1 VFRAA
6 VLALRHPPPVLQ
18 RLGVV
23 SRGDLLHSGE
33 IGDGAGQ
40 LQDPV
45 VGAGRK
51 PHLGHGR
58 AEQGLGGVV
67 EGGVLTQ
74 VLWSHSG
81 FERFMLNDARPI
93 LCSELGEESA
103 VDLQV
108 FVDDA
113 ARQ

>member
-1 VFRAA
+1 
-6 VLALRHPPPVLQ
+6 VLAQLLR
-18 RLGVV
+18 
-23 SRGDLLHSGE
+23 S
-33 IGDGAGQ
+33 
-40 LQDPV
+40 
-45 VGAGRK
+45 
-51 PHLGHGR
+51 HG
-58 AEQGLGGVV
+58 
-67 EGGVLTQ
+67 
-74 VLWSHSG
+74 G

>member
-6 VLALRHPPPVLQ
+6 VLAFPWPVLQ
-18 RLGVV
+18 RLGDVG
-23 SRGDLLHSGE
+23 RGDLLRGGE
-33 IGDGAGQ
+33 IGDGEGQ

-45 VGAGRK
+45 VGAGRE
-51 PHLGHGR
+51 PLLAHGR
-58 AEQGLGGVV
+58 AQQRLGGVV

-74 VLWSHSG
+74 LLRSHGG
-81 FERFMLNDARPI
+81 FEPFMLNDARPI